1 MKTMQVGELKARFS
15 EVVEEVKNGE
25 EIVISYGKRRENVA
39 VIIPYATYRK
49 KNKVKLGI
57 LQGRAQVTF
66 AEDFKMDSGELLG
79 N

>member
-25 EIVISYGKRRENVA
+25 EIVISYGKRKENVA
-39 VIIPYATYRK
+39 VIIPYATYQKR
-49 KNKVKLGI
+49 NKVKLG
-57 LQGRAQVTF
+57 LLRGRGHVTF
-66 AEDFKMDSGELLG
+66 AQDFKMDPEELFD